1 MSTPPWPDDVE
12 LEIRGRL
19 ARMEG
24 HQLRQDAVIMD
35 SQAQLQRMH
44 KLLETIDA
52 KLQSLVAAL
61 TASTNGRGIH
71 G

>member
-1 MSTPPWPDDVE
+1 
-12 LEIRGRL
+12 
-19 ARMEG
+19 MEG